1 LKVASFHVK
10 ATQAQSIRW
19 KRAAD
24 SEGLASV
31 GQWLARAADAHLEHR
46 ARAGLPLPLAWA
58 KGTVQTR
65 LLDGREVDLRGWVAP
80 PFGIYRGDSAGP
92 KAVGAHLYTLVYIPG
107 RRQIATFRYISQCKS
122 LGSDLAR
129 LWVRW
134 GGGEPAEDPGP
145 VLSRHLGGER

>member
-1 LKVASFHVK
+1 MKTVTFTVH

-31 GQWLARAADAHLEHR
+31 GNWLARAADAHLEHR

-58 KGTVQTR
+58 KGTVRTC
-65 LLDGREVDLRGWVAP
+65 LLDGREVDLWGWIAP
-80 PFGIYRGDSAGP
+80 PFGIYRGDAAGP
-92 KAVGAHLYTLVYIPG
+92 KAVGAHLYTLVYVPA
-107 RRQIATFRYISQCKS
+107 RRQLATFRYISQCKS
-122 LGSDLAR
+122 LASDLAR

-134 GGGEPAEDPGP
+134 GGSEPAEDPAPLLQRFQRDG
-145 VLSRHLGGER
+145 V